1 VKWRCGIV
9 IINEYLKNLRKARGF
24 TQRGLALKMGV
35 SNSTISQIENGRNKP
50 SIDLLFSYAR
60 ALNGDISAMI
70 AIMQNESK
78 DHKYTK
84 DDLVEVD
91 MSLYVP
97 LVGSVRAGQPILTE
111 QNIEEYLLFDRR
123 KLNPESIYF
132 ALRIVGDSM
141 DKLFREGDIVLVEKM
156 EMVSNGQIAV
166 VGINGYEATVK
177 RVNIGDGNIAL
188 IPESNNPVHIP
199 KVYSLEDE
207 EIHIIG
213 RVIQST
219 RFF

>member
-1 VKWRCGIV
+1 M

-141 DKLFREGDIVLVEKM
+141 DKLFREGDVVLVEKM

-177 RVNIGDGNIAL
+177 RVNIGEGNIAL